1 MIPWISGSESAAPE
15 SEEET
20 EAQHAMKVQ
29 EAKLHDTLLTV
40 SAVQE
45 TAARSR
51 RLLNTDLLAIAI
63 ERSMRRA

>member
-1 MIPWISGSESAAPE
+1 MIPWISGSDSATPE
-15 SEEET
+15 PKEET

-29 EAKLHDTLLTV
+29 EAKLHETLLTV
-40 SAVQE
+40 SEVHK

-63 ERSMRRA
+63 ERSMGRA